1 MTAFTERPVS
11 LPCVP
16 VSTTG
21 TSRSNHETCVPA
33 LKITSV
39 RQMRRLVGALVY
51 GYGWTLGQDGNLYS
65 PNPAETAWGDRVN

>member
-1 MTAFTERPVS
+1 MTPSTTRLVS
-11 LPCVP
+11 LARVP

-21 TSRSNHETCVPA
+21 TDASNPETCVPA

-39 RQMRRLVGALVY
+39 RQMRRLVGALVH

-65 PNPAETAWGDRVN
+65 PNPADTAWGARGN